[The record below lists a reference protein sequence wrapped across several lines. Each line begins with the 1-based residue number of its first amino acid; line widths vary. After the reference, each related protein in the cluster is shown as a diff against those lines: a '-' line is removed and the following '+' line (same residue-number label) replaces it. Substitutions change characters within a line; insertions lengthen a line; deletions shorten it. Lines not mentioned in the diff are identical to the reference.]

1 MYVMTEICADRRS
14 MILLPRPH
22 SRSLSFYAVRS
33 AGDHPEVP
41 NLPHVGNLKPVPPP
55 ADVRA
60 ADPAPAPTMS
70 SAVAEMVER
79 LMPRCAR
86 LLTCKSDSADPGLHP
101 LARFQYLPNLPSGFK
116 RNR

>member
-14 MILLPRPH
+14 MIPLPRPH
-22 SRSLSFYAVRS
+22 SRSLPFYAVCS

-41 NLPHVGNLKPVPPP
+41 NLPHVGNLKSVPPP
-55 ADVRA
+55 ADIRA
-60 ADPAPAPTMS
+60 VDPAPAPTMS

-86 LLTCKSDSADPGLHP
+86 LLTCKSDSADPGVHP
-101 LARFQYLPNLPSGFK
+101 LARISVSPQPAERL
-116 RNR
+116 